1 MSDPMLWIA
10 TAAIVLTVY
19 ALLRLRAEN
28 EELRDEVE
36 VLRSRLRDADQASG
50 FRGPRELQSA
60 GLSTAAKGANA
71 AEEGG
76 PAQQD
81 EGRS

>member
-1 MSDPMLWIA
+1 MNDPMLWVA

-28 EELRDEVE
+28 EELRDELD
-36 VLRSRLRDADQASG
+36 VLRRRLRDADQASG
-50 FRGPRELQSA
+50 AGFSREHQST
-60 GLSTAAKGANA
+60 GLSMAARDATAAEG
-71 AEEGG
+71 GG
-76 PAQQD
+76 PAQRD